1 MTDPT
6 MDRPADAL
14 TTSLQE
20 DATDPPTDAD
30 APTIPLA
37 EDETG
42 PPVSPSATPTTTT
55 EGPSWTFASSRT
67 TGLTLTLIGIGRIES
82 MPDWEGTTSV
92 FFEKAYNDERPRG
105 GVQRHGGRDS
115 HRRDADRGPAGV
127 DGGRPRRGL
136 GGGGG
141 VGDDGREGRARA
153 LQSGGYTMVVVM
165 YVQETWYLID
175 DPNSEPDEDF
185 VLVPLSTE
193 AGQVRGEAQVPERL
207 RVPHRRF
214 GNTMFAPD

>member
-1 MTDPT
+1 M
-6 MDRPADAL
+6 
-14 TTSLQE
+14 E

-42 PPVSPSATPTTTT
+42 PPVPPYATPTTTTT
-55 EGPSWTFASSRT
+55 EGPSWTFASWFPPTPSRHGGTVANDGIDADANPDREDREHAT
-67 TGLTLTLIGIGRIES
+67 TL
-82 MPDWEGTTSV
+82 V

-105 GVQRHGGRDS
+105 GVQRHGGRDG
-115 HRRDADRGPAGV
+115 HGRDADGGPASV

-141 VGDDGREGRARA
+141 GGDDVREGRDRA
-153 LQSGGYTMVVVM
+153 LQSGGNTMVVVT

-175 DPNSEPDEDF
+175 DPNSEPDEDL

-193 AGQVRGEAQVPERL
+193 SRCDKYEGRL
-207 RVPHRRF
+207 KSLSGYEYLTDVSEIRCLLQTIEIH
-214 GNTMFAPD
+214 T

>member
-1 MTDPT
+1 
-6 MDRPADAL
+6 
-14 TTSLQE
+14 
-20 DATDPPTDAD
+20 
-30 APTIPLA
+30 
-37 EDETG
+37 
-42 PPVSPSATPTTTT
+42 
-55 EGPSWTFASSRT
+55 
-67 TGLTLTLIGIGRIES
+67 

-105 GVQRHGGRDS
+105 GVQRHDGRDG

-141 VGDDGREGRARA
+141 VGDDVREGRARA
-153 LQSGGYTMVVVM
+153 LQSGGYTMVVVT
-165 YVQETWYLID
+165 YVQEMWYHID
-175 DPNSEPDEDF
+175 DPNTEPDEDL

-193 AGQVRGEAQVPERL
+193 SRRDRYVGRL
-207 RVPHRRF
+207 KSLSGYEYLTDRRF